1 METDR
6 DTEGNTRE
14 LAEEIRSGDLN
25 VAFTGAGV
33 STASGIPDFRSDD
46 GLWERYDP
54 GNFRT
59 GRFRNDPESF
69 WETMLEVRQEVF
81 AADPEPN
88 LAHDALTSLYEEGRL
103 EAVVTQNVDGLHQ
116 ESGLPDDAVVELH
129 GNTERV
135 VCEACGRRAD
145 ADEAVERA
153 GDDLPP
159 VCEDCGEPVKPDTVL
174 FGERL
179 PEGALYR
186 ARELARNADVVLVA
200 GSSLTVEPA
209 ASIPRVAKGSGTTV
223 GVVNF
228 DPTPASVSPD
238 YEINEDVTEFL
249 PAIADELVG

>member
-1 METDR
+1 MGTDR
-6 DTEGNTRE
+6 RVKEVAD
-14 LAEEIRSGDLN
+14 EIENGDLN

-33 STASGIPDFRSDD
+33 STASGIPDFRSEG
-46 GLWERYDP
+46 GLWDRYDP
-54 GNFRT
+54 GAFRI
-59 GRFRNDPESF
+59 GRFRSDPEAF
-69 WETMLEVRQEVF
+69 WETMLEVREETFGGEGVE
-81 AADPEPN
+81 PEPN
-88 LAHDALTSLYEEGRL
+88 PAHEALARLYRVGLL

-116 ESGLPDDAVVELH
+116 ESGVPDDSVVELH

-135 VCEACGRRAD
+135 ACESCGRREG

-159 VCEDCGEPVKPDTVL
+159 LCGSCGEPVKPDTVL

-209 ASIPRVAKGSGTTV
+209 ASIPRIASGRGTTLA
-223 GVVNF
+223 VVNF

-238 YEINEDVTEFL
+238 YEFNDDVTEVL
-249 PAIADELVG
+249 PAIADIVTG